1 MFLFYPFLYQIQIIH
16 YQDKEVVSNL
26 TATNED
32 TVNLYAVWFKN
43 KVADNG
49 NFVIAGILFLA
60 VYVIKVKKKGNIA
73 VLYLLLYSVGRFLVE
88 FLRNDARGSV
98 GALSTSQFIAIFTFV
113 AGIAL
118 GVYINIVKKDNQS
131 EKNEQKSDK

>member
-1 MFLFYPFLYQIQIIH
+1 VKLWPTQLF
-16 YQDKEVVSNL
+16 S
-26 TATNED
+26 A
-32 TVNLYAVWFKN
+32 A
-43 KVADNG
+43 G

-118 GVYINIVKKDNQS
+118 GVYINIVKKDSQS
-131 EKNEQKSDK
+131 EKNEQKSEK